1 MEPSQIHSQLLAD
14 CHNLGSLPATQVLL
28 HRNAALPWFI
38 LVPDSRM
45 QDVLDLPDE
54 HRKMVMTDCAG
65 VSAFIKQTLGYDK
78 VNFAGLG
85 NVVAQM
91 HLHVIGR
98 SADDGCWPQPVWG
111 KLPDGGK
118 YSRATLLAWQSDLQ
132 KMLSMVPEQLPDS
145 TAAGS

>member
-1 MEPSQIHSQLLAD
+1 MEASQIHSQLLAD

-38 LVPDSRM
+38 LVPDTRM
-45 QDVLDLPDE
+45 KDVLDLPDE

-65 VSAFIKQTLGYDK
+65 ISSFIKQTLGFDK

-85 NVVAQM
+85 NVVPQM

-98 SADDGCWPQPVWG
+98 RPGDNCWPGPVWG
-111 KLPDGGK
+111 NLPDGGE
-118 YSRATLLAWQSDLQ
+118 YTRATLLAWQSDLQ
-132 KMLSMVPEQLPDS
+132 KMLSLVPEVLPES
-145 TAAGS
+145 AAAGS